1 MKIPE
6 TTGLRVKESAKADLL
21 TAAKWTKFL
30 CIVGSIGI
38 ALIVIFAI
46 FLFGAGTV
54 ASSMFSEMPFGAVA
68 MGIIYLVIA
77 ALYIY
82 PIMKGFQFAS
92 GAKAACLSD
101 DENELARGIK
111 GLSSLTQ
118 FTAYRHNKGRFQWV
132 ATHPKPFFVLFPNIF
147 YSNGYFFISGLNN
160 G

>member
-1 MKIPE
+1 MEEELRIPE
-6 TTGLRVKESAKADLL
+6 TTGLRVKESTKADLL

-30 CIVGSIGI
+30 CIVGSIGM
-38 ALIVIFAI
+38 ALIVIFGI
-46 FLFGAGTV
+46 FLLGAGTL
-54 ASSMFSEMPFGAVA
+54 ASSMFSDMPFGAVA
-68 MGIIYLVIA
+68 MGILYLVIA

-118 FTAYRHNKGRFQWV
+118 FLGIITIIFLVIYA
-132 ATHPKPFFVLFPNIF
+132 FVILFA
-147 YSNGYFFISGLNN
+147 FIGVGFAALGAMNS
-160 G
+160 

>member
-1 MKIPE
+1 MKYPE
-6 TTGLRVKESAKADLL
+6 TTGLRVKESTKADLL

-30 CIVGSIGI
+30 CIVGCIG
-38 ALIVIFAI
+38 LVFVVIFAI

-101 DENELARGIK
+101 D
-111 GLSSLTQ
+111 
-118 FTAYRHNKGRFQWV
+118 
-132 ATHPKPFFVLFPNIF
+132 
-147 YSNGYFFISGLNN
+147 
-160 G
+160 